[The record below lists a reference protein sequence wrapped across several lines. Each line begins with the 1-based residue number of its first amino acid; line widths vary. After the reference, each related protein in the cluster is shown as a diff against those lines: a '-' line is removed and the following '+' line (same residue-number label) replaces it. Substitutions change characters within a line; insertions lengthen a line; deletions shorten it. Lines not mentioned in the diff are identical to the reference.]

1 MNSNSVSVAQIAAE
15 NQRYIV
21 KVYTWM
27 CAAMVVTGAVAFYTA
42 SNDAVSN
49 VINASP
55 WIFIVLLILQFVAV
69 GVLVRLINKMNAV
82 VATVIFFLYSVL
94 FGITLSFIF
103 KVYTSESI
111 ASTFFIT
118 AGTFGVMSLWGFF
131 TKTDLTRWGNILFMG
146 VIGLAIAYLVNQ
158 FLLQSTMLYWIT
170 TCVGVLIF
178 VGLTAYDTQKIKNA
192 NIIGNEGS
200 DDDHKESIIGALI
213 LYLDFI
219 NLFLYMLRIFGRR
232 KGRRTA

>member
-1 MNSNSVSVAQIAAE
+1 MNPNSISVEQIAAE

-21 KVYTWM
+21 KVYSWM
-27 CAAMVVTGAVAFYTA
+27 CLAMIITGCVAMYTA
-42 SNDAVSN
+42 SSDEISN
-49 VINASP
+49 LINSSP
-55 WIFIVLLILQFVAV
+55 WIFFGLIILQFVAV
-69 GVLVRLINKMNAV
+69 GLLVKLINRINAI
-82 VATVIFFLYSVL
+82 VATVVFILYSVL
-94 FGITLSFIF
+94 FGLTLSFIF

-118 AGTFGVMSLWGFF
+118 SGTFGAMSIWGYF
-131 TKTDLTRWGNILFMG
+131 TKTDLTKWGNILFMG
-146 VIGLAIAYLVNQ
+146 LIGIIIATLVNQ
-158 FLLQSTMLYWIT
+158 FLLQSSMLYWIT
-170 TCVGVLIF
+170 TCAGVLVF

-200 DDDHKESIIGALI
+200 EDDHKESIIGALI

-232 KGRRTA
+232 K

>member
-1 MNSNSVSVAQIAAE
+1 MNPNTITVEQIAAE

-27 CAAMVVTGAVAFYTA
+27 CLAMIVTGSVAFYTA
-42 SNDAVSN
+42 TTEAVSDFVN
-49 VINASP
+49 SSP
-55 WIFIVLLILQFVAV
+55 YIFYGLIILQFVAV
-69 GVLVRLINKMNAV
+69 GVLLRVIHRMSAII
-82 VATVIFFLYSVL
+82 ATVVFILYSTL
-94 FGITLSFIF
+94 FGLTLSYIF

-118 AGTFGVMSLWGFF
+118 SATFGVMSLWGFF
-131 TKTDLTRWGNILFMG
+131 TKTDLTRWGNIFLMG
-146 VIGLAIAYLVNQ
+146 LIGIIIASLVNH
-158 FLLQSTMLYWIT
+158 FLLQSSVLYWVT
-170 TCVGVLIF
+170 TCAGVLLF

-200 DDDHKESIIGALI
+200 DEDHKESIKGALI

-219 NLFLYMLRIFGRR
+219 NMFLFLLRIFGRR
-232 KGRRTA
+232 K

>member
-1 MNSNSVSVAQIAAE
+1 MNPNSLSVEQIAAE

-27 CAAMVVTGAVAFYTA
+27 CAAMIVTGGVAFYTA
-42 SNDAVSN
+42 HDDTISNM
-49 VINASP
+49 INARP
-55 WIFIVLLILQFVAV
+55 WIFFALIIFQFVAV
-69 GVLVRLINKMNAV
+69 TVLVRLINRMNGF
-82 VATVIFFLYSVL
+82 VATIVFFLYSIL
-94 FGITLSFIF
+94 FGLTLSFIF

-118 AGTFGVMSLWGFF
+118 AGTFGVMSIWGYV
-131 TKTDLTRWGNILFMG
+131 TKTDLTKWGNIFFMG
-146 VIGLAIAYLVNQ
+146 LIGLVIASLVNQ
-158 FLLQSTMLYWIT
+158 FLLQSSILYWIT
-170 TCVGVLIF
+170 TCVGVLLF

-200 DDDHKESIIGALI
+200 EEDHKESIIGALT

-219 NLFLYMLRIFGRR
+219 NLFVFMLRIFGRR
-232 KGRRTA
+232 R

>member
-1 MNSNSVSVAQIAAE
+1 MNPNAIGVEQIAAE

-21 KVYTWM
+21 KVYGWM
-27 CAAMVVTGAVAFYTA
+27 CLAMVITGGVAFYTA
-42 SNDAVSN
+42 ASDTLSSAISSPYVFYGLIIVQFIAVAVLIKLVNKMSA
-49 VINASP
+49 VIATI
-55 WIFIVLLILQFVAV
+55 IFI
-69 GVLVRLINKMNAV
+69 
-82 VATVIFFLYSVL
+82 LYSIL
-94 FGITLSFIF
+94 FGLTLSFIF

-118 AGTFGVMSLWGFF
+118 AGTFGAMSIWGYF

-146 VIGLAIAYLVNQ
+146 VIGLIIASLVNQ
-158 FLLQSTMLYWIT
+158 FILKSSMLYWIT
-170 TCVGVLIF
+170 TCVGVLTF

-219 NLFLYMLRIFGRR
+219 NLFLYLLRIFGRR
-232 KGRRTA
+232 K

>member
-1 MNSNSVSVAQIAAE
+1 MNPNAIGVEQIAAE

-21 KVYTWM
+21 KVYGWM
-27 CAAMVVTGAVAFYTA
+27 CLAMVITGGVAFYTA
-42 SNDAVSN
+42 TSDTLSSAISSPYVFYGLIIVQFIAVAVLIKLVNKMSA
-49 VINASP
+49 VIATI
-55 WIFIVLLILQFVAV
+55 IFI
-69 GVLVRLINKMNAV
+69 
-82 VATVIFFLYSVL
+82 LYSIL
-94 FGITLSFIF
+94 FGLTLSFIF

-118 AGTFGVMSLWGFF
+118 AGTFGAMSIWGYF

-146 VIGLAIAYLVNQ
+146 VIGLIIASLVNQ
-158 FLLQSTMLYWIT
+158 FILKSSMLYWIT
-170 TCVGVLIF
+170 TCVGVLTF

-219 NLFLYMLRIFGRR
+219 NLFLYLLRIFGRR
-232 KGRRTA
+232 K

>member
-1 MNSNSVSVAQIAAE
+1 MNHSTISVEQIAAE

-21 KVYTWM
+21 KVYSWM
-27 CAAMVVTGAVAFYTA
+27 CLAMIITGGVAMYTA
-42 SNDAVSN
+42 ASDSISNA
-49 VINASP
+49 INGSP
-55 WIFIVLLILQFVAV
+55 YIFYGLIILQFVAV
-69 GVLVRLINKMNAV
+69 GVLVRLINRMSAI
-82 VATVIFFLYSVL
+82 VATIIFILYSVL
-94 FGITLSFIF
+94 FGLTLSFIF

-118 AGTFGVMSLWGFF
+118 AGTFGIMSAYGYL
-131 TKTDLTRWGNILFMG
+131 TKTDLTKWGNILFMG
-146 VIGLAIAYLVNQ
+146 VIGLVISSLVNQ
-158 FLLQSTMLYWIT
+158 FLLQSSLIYWIT
-170 TCVGVLIF
+170 TCAGVLIF

-219 NLFLYMLRIFGRR
+219 NMFLFLLRIFGRR
-232 KGRRTA
+232 K